1 MRREWKIGETEVG
14 YVEHSGTRGVT
25 PYWYPYA
32 TRDMGKIRIEA
43 SFWTDA
49 YAPTEA
55 AAEEMAIQMAHALNA
70 VKMPNDPSSA
80 TASTARSERKGNDE

>member
-32 TRDMGKIRIEA
+32 TRDIGKIRIEA
-43 SFWTDA
+43 NFWTDGH
-49 YAPTEA
+49 APSES
-55 AAEEMAIQMAHALNA
+55 AAEEMAIQMAHALNQ

-80 TASTARSERKGNDE
+80 NRPTGGDKC